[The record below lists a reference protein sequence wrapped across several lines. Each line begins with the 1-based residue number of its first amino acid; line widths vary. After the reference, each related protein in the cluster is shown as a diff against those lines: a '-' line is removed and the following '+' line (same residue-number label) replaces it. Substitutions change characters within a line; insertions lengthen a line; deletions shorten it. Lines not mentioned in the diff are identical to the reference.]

1 MTANK
6 DIALSFGKNMT
17 KSDKDRMMKWSGNT
31 MNLVAYSDP
40 GYTLDLSNT
49 QNLVAHFE
57 LVSQLVSLPCLI
69 KQCNGSI
76 KHYI

>member
-49 QNLVAHFE
+49 
-57 LVSQLVSLPCLI
+57 VSQFTLFDKAI
-69 KQCNGSI
+69 
-76 KHYI
+76 